1 MTDFLVSRRW
11 TNDAGALG
19 DRGPHRTRDGWSGIR
34 ADEPRRLTLIT
45 EEEAGLPA
53 LPAASM
59 TMRAGVTRG
68 PKVILVSPAGD
79 ANVKSP
85 LHLRL
90 KFESF
95 GGAKIDP
102 ASVIVTYL
110 KNPSVDLT
118 KRLAPVTQADGID
131 VAAAEIP
138 AGVHHIRVN
147 LKDSEGRAGTA
158 SFALKVAK

>member
-1 MTDFLVSRRW
+1 MTLVHSAIAALIALAM
-11 TNDAGALG
+11 AGPGFAQTSPAG
-19 DRGPHRTRDGWSGIR
+19 
-34 ADEPRRLTLIT
+34 LTLIT

-131 VAAAEIP
+131 VVAAEIP